1 MPQIILM
8 RRFAGLALSSL
19 FIGLSLLA
27 AWAGSSVAAA
37 GLGPAATPSAYTYLP
52 VVAKQPTPT
61 FTPTPMPTATP
72 ACAALGHVLTGQ
84 LTLDQSKPSYAVGEN
99 IFFHELIANPTGN
112 RVCYGIVGVAVTALS
127 GGGSSFFHTSWSG
140 DLWLNPGCT
149 GPTDHCGGPWG
160 DSLQIG
166 TPGTYSFTLSVCYSP
181 ENVCPGSGDWQVFNT
196 ISPITVVVWPPQS
209 QSPVT
214 SESGPF
220 SACYLSFADLEAVRM
235 VCPTAD
241 K

>member
-1 MPQIILM
+1 MQIPT
-8 RRFAGLALSSL
+8 RRLTASALLLLLVSL
-19 FIGLSLLA
+19 FLLA
-27 AWAGSSVAAA
+27 GWASA
-37 GLGPAATPSAYTYLP
+37 GVPAAVTPSAFAYLP
-52 VVAKQPTPT
+52 AVYKQPTPTPT
-61 FTPTPMPTATP
+61 FTPTPTATP

-84 LTLDQSKPSYAVGEN
+84 LTLDQDKPSYAVGEN

-127 GGGSSFFHTSWSG
+127 GGGPFFHTSWSG

-209 QSPVT
+209 QAPVT
-214 SESGPF
+214 SESGPY
-220 SACYLSFADLEAVRM
+220 SACYLSFADLEAVHM

>member
-1 MPQIILM
+1 MQIPT
-8 RRFAGLALSSL
+8 RRLTASALFLLLVSL
-19 FIGLSLLA
+19 FLFVGWASAGVSA
-27 AWAGSSVAAA
+27 AVTPVAFA
-37 GLGPAATPSAYTYLP
+37 YLP
-52 VVAKQPTPT
+52 AVYKQPTPT
-61 FTPTPMPTATP
+61 PTVTPTATATP

-84 LTLDQSKPSYAVGEN
+84 LTLDQNKPSYAVGEN

-112 RVCYGIVGVAVTALS
+112 RVCYGIVGVGVTALS
-127 GGGSSFFHTSWSG
+127 GGGTSFFHTSWSG

-160 DSLQIG
+160 DNIQIG

-181 ENVCPGSGDWQVFNT
+181 ESVCPSSGDWHEFNT
-196 ISPITVVVWPPQS
+196 ISPITVIVWPFQS
-209 QSPVT
+209 QATVMY
-214 SESGPF
+214 ESGPY
-220 SACYLSFADLEAVRM
+220 SACYLSFADLEAVHM